1 MALPQA
7 KLREIIF
14 QLLYS
19 RDVGRSEESNSIA
32 LLMKELHVT
41 RSGVYLA
48 LSKASEL
55 QNHQDEI
62 DATITKAVQGYTFA
76 RIQSVE
82 RCILRLAT
90 YELTIEKTNPPK
102 VIITEAMRLAR
113 KFSTPESSN
122 FINAVLD
129 AIYKSTL
136 GTPLTFEAIATSVQE
151 MEAQELLVE
160 KSKHLVDTVE
170 KKAD

>member
-19 RDVGRSEESNSIA
+19 RDVDRSAESCSIA

-48 LSKASEL
+48 LSKAAEL
-55 QNHQDEI
+55 QSHQDEI

-90 YELTIEKTNPPK
+90 YELTVEKTTPPK
-102 VIITEAMRLAR
+102 VVITEAMRLGR
-113 KFSTPESSN
+113 KFATPESAN

-129 AIYKSTL
+129 AIYKTTL
-136 GTPLTFEAIATSVQE
+136 GSPLTFEAIETTVQE
-151 MEAQELLVE
+151 MEAQELLIE
-160 KSKHLVDTVE
+160 KNKHLISETE
-170 KKAD
+170 EKAD